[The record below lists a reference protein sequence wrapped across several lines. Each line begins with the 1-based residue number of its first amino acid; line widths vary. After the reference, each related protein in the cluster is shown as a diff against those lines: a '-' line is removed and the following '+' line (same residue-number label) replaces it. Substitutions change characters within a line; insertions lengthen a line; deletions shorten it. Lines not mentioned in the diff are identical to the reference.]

1 MVSWSGNTNRCAA
14 NECLTYQGS
23 AWLYALFCVFAFT
36 AFGLL
41 FLSHGRPLGHR
52 AFHFIATAILLITA
66 LTYWIMASNL
76 GYAVIGTEFSRGGT
90 LGGPTRAIF
99 YARYIDWVLTT
110 PLLLLLLLLGTGFS
124 LSRIFFVLFIDVF
137 MIICGLIG
145 ALTASRYKWGLF
157 SFGVAAAFYI
167 WWTLIHPGRASAFR
181 LGNDYGKAYSGSA
194 IFLLIIWFIY
204 PIIWA
209 VSDGGNVIPI
219 TSEMIAVSLLTILA
233 LPVPSVLY
241 HLYRIEGLE
250 YDRFG
255 FVSGKYT
262 DDPAYAGAHPRSD
275 VAMAQSGA
283 GVPQPSVP
291 AQAPA
296 AGGTGGATLPAGQT
310 TARSDLGSGRRWG
323 RKHPKGE
330 EAGISP
336 PASPTAAAAP
346 AEVGGGPAAGLPA
359 GAGGG
364 GAPPDASPDASVE
377 TPPRRPGSPGL
388 VGSA

>member
-41 FLSHGRPLGHR
+41 FLSHARPLGHR
-52 AFHFIATAILLITA
+52 AFHFIAAATLLITA

-145 ALTASRYKWGLF
+145 ALTASRYKWALF
-157 SFGVAAAFYI
+157 SFGVAAALYI

-181 LGNDYGKAYSGSA
+181 LGNDYGKAFSGSA

-219 TSEMIAVSLLTILA
+219 TSEMIAFGILDLCA
-233 LPVPSVLY
+233 KIGFVLY

-275 VAMAQSGA
+275 VAMT
-283 GVPQPSVP
+283 QPSVP
-291 AQAPA
+291 PQAPA
-296 AGGTGGATLPAGQT
+296 AGGTGGATIPAGQT
-310 TARSDLGSGRRWG
+310 TTSGGGRRWG

-346 AEVGGGPAAGLPA
+346 AEVGGGSAAGLPV